1 MNYDSVINYLFNQL
15 ANYQKNGAK
24 AYKPGLDSITELL
37 TELNNPHIGLKTI
50 HLAGTNGK
58 GSTSHI
64 LASIL
69 IENGYKVGLFT
80 SPHIKDFRE
89 RIKVNGEVVGEQS
102 VVDFVSRN
110 KAKFDQLN
118 PSFFEICTAMAF
130 TLFSEQECD
139 IAIIETGLGGRLDS
153 TNVIT
158 PEVSVITNIGLDHT
172 NFLGTTLKEIAGE
185 KSGIIKANVPVVI
198 GEFQEETYKIFVDK
212 ANECSSALY
221 LTKQQSTIITD
232 LLGQFQQK
240 NSSLALEVISVLKEI
255 GWFVDDAKTKIALT
269 RVKRNTNFIGRLDK
283 ISSNPD
289 VIVDAS
295 HNVDGIKNLFKEI
308 NLLEFKNL
316 HCVYGTSSDKEVDG
330 IMSFFPKNATYYFTE
345 FASERSMKID
355 KIKDTAKKNN
365 LNFSLHTSPIDALSV
380 AKQSSNSNDLII
392 IFGSFFLLEKII

>member
-15 ANYQKNGAK
+15 ANYQKVGAK

-37 TELNNPHIGLKTI
+37 VSLNNPHHNLKTI

-89 RIKVNGEVVGEQS
+89 RIKINGELVFKETVVN
-102 VVDFVSRN
+102 FVS
-110 KAKFDQLN
+110 KHKVIFDRLQ

-130 TLFSEQECD
+130 SIFSEQQCD

-153 TNVIT
+153 TNVIQ

-172 NFLGTTLKEIAGE
+172 NFLGTTLEQIARE
-185 KSGIIKANVPVVI
+185 KAGIIKSNVPVVI
-198 GEFQEETYKIFVDK
+198 GEYQAETYGVFVNK
-212 ANECSSALY
+212 ARVCKSAIN
-221 LTKQQSTIITD
+221 LTEQLTNIKTD
-232 LLGQFQQK
+232 LLGQFQQM
-240 NSSLALEVISVLKEI
+240 NGSLALETINVLKQI
-255 GWFVDDAKTKIALT
+255 GWYIDDAKTEIGLT
-269 RVKRNTNFIGRLDK
+269 RVKKNTNFIGRLDR

-289 VIVDAS
+289 VIIDAS
-295 HNVDGIKNLFKEI
+295 HNEDGVKNLFKEI
-308 NLLEFKNL
+308 ELLDFNTL
-316 HCVYGTSSDKEVDG
+316 HCVYGTSSDKDIEK
-330 IMSFFPKNATYYFTE
+330 IMVLFPQNAIYYLTE
-345 FASERSMKID
+345 FESERSMKTEELEN
-355 KIKDTAKKNN
+355 KALKNN
-365 LNFSLHTSPIDALSV
+365 LNFSTHLSPEKALSI

-392 IFGSFFLLEKII
+392 VFGSFFLLEKIV